1 MSHTP
6 SFGSLS
12 RKHLLALALVASLAG
27 ASCGALYIY
36 GSGDKLPA
44 QFQVAGWQAGG
55 LTHAQFQEQF
65 DHQLKQY
72 ASLPV
77 HLVSSHPD
85 VASKDLTLS
94 QLGLVVQ
101 RGALDQAMQRLFQ
114 GTLTE
119 RIEARWSLRHAKI
132 SLPLTIDPDKLNAA
146 VRQSWKELY
155 AIQPLGARRIVD
167 PNDSIRYEPERSV
180 LRFDTIT
187 LNKELSAKLPSF
199 TDKPPAS
206 QPLNVTLPFYTEAP
220 AVTVES
226 LQKQGVDRK
235 IIEFTTSFP
244 LSGSGRIHNIRSTAT
259 TIQDMLLAP
268 GDIFDYSKIIEQ
280 TEAKFGYQEAPVI
293 LNGKLVP
300 GVGGGICQVSST
312 LYNAVLR
319 SGLEIVERRNHS
331 LPVSYVPLGQDA
343 TFANGYINF
352 KFRNN
357 MGAYLLIRAVT
368 TDNNVTVKLYGHMPP
383 SDSYDIESKVIE
395 TIQPTIQYVHNPNIK
410 RGATKLISKGKEG
423 YVVETYRYKKVNGSV
438 VSKELIS
445 KDRYAP
451 VPALFASNRADDQP
465 EDNNPN
471 KNQAPI
477 LEDGVKGPNSR

>member
-6 SFGSLS
+6 SFKSLS
-12 RKHLLALALVASLAG
+12 RKHLLTLALCISLAG
-27 ASCGALYIY
+27 AGGGALYMY

-44 QFQVAGWQAGG
+44 QLQIAGWKAGG
-55 LTHAQFQEQF
+55 LTYAQFQEQF
-65 DHQLKQY
+65 NHQLEQY
-72 ASLPV
+72 GALPV
-77 HLVSSHPD
+77 HLVSSNPG

-94 QLGLVVQ
+94 QLGLVMQ
-101 RGALDQAMQRLFQ
+101 RDALDQAMQRLFQ
-114 GTLTE
+114 GTIAE
-119 RIEARWSLRHAKI
+119 RIAARWSLRHAELT
-132 SLPLTIDPDKLNAA
+132 LPMSIDPDKLNAA
-146 VRQSWKELY
+146 VRRAWQELY
-155 AIQPLGARRIVD
+155 AIQPLGARRVVD
-167 PNDSIRYEPERSV
+167 PNDAIRYEPERSV
-180 LRFDTIT
+180 PRFDTIT
-187 LNKELSAKLPSF
+187 LHKELSVQLPAFS
-199 TDKPPAS
+199 DKPRS
-206 QPLNVTLPFYTEAP
+206 GPLSVQLPFYMESP
-220 AVTVES
+220 AVTVDM
-226 LQKQGVDRK
+226 LKQQGVDRK

-259 TIQDMLLAP
+259 SIQDMLLAP

-319 SGLEIVERRNHS
+319 SGLDIVERRNHS

-357 MGAYLLIRAVT
+357 TGAYLLIRAVT
-368 TDNNVTVKLYGHMPP
+368 TDINVTVKLYGRMPA

-395 TIQPTIQYVHNPNIK
+395 TIQPTIQYLHNPNIK
-410 RGATKLISKGKEG
+410 RGTTKPINKGKEG
-423 YVVETYRYKKVNGSV
+423 YVVETYRYKKVNGTV

-445 KDRYAP
+445 KDRYAA
-451 VPALFASNRADDQP
+451 VPALVASNRADDKL
-465 EDNNPN
+465 ENGNPN
-471 KNQAPI
+471 KNQTPI
-477 LEDGVKGPNSR
+477 LEDGVKGPDSR